1 MFGILCLE
9 RNKKSSIVE
18 TVSPTVDLPPNRDAQ
33 MKFKYAS
40 GDQPLGGFTIK
51 RGVGVGGFGE
61 VYFALSD
68 SGKEVA
74 LKQIQR
80 NLDIEVRG
88 VRQCMNLKHPN
99 LIALFDV
106 RFDSNEQG
114 WIVMEYVSGPSL
126 KDIIDAHPN
135 GVPRGE
141 LMRWFGQMAA
151 GVAYLHDH
159 GIVHRDLKPANLF
172 EDEGLVKI
180 GDYGLSKF
188 ISSSRRG
195 GQTESVGTFHYM
207 APEIGKGEYGKEID
221 IYALGIILY
230 ELATGTVPFDGESSQ
245 EIIMKHLTAT
255 PDLSAVP
262 TPLREVISCAL
273 AKNPASRFRDV
284 RDMLRP
290 LGLGIDDHGM
300 LVQGVSASVPPV
312 VPHAATAEPSLASAD
327 TQSKAERWLGMDPAP
342 VVNPIGVAGNYA
354 GPVNQDG
361 HSAYFQEP
369 IARAAR
375 SLFLSVSNWYSK
387 DLSSQSRTVVLVV
400 GAIALLMNLGWI
412 IPLVTF
418 GLMVYVPYYVVWW
431 FLYSPPKS
439 HRRGH
444 YPAWGTGTPQPQ
456 PLAQMMHAAPIAPT
470 PAQARPNPRMQSR
483 PKPMSVRQWKLAKR
497 HQLARTTRR
506 SLWSQITGSWLVA
519 AMVISVFAFL
529 AGVLT
534 LSNQSP
540 LQPAL
545 AAMIWTALVSLTASF
560 IVIGLGKHWQTREG
574 DWPLRSFV
582 QLTSGFVVG
591 GVAYL
596 LAGFLMVW
604 PTLSPELSGV
614 GEAAAS
620 TWAQTVILSTPG
632 SIGHWAAF
640 TDGQDML
647 LPAYLAYF
655 PLLLGLVGWWKQVDP
670 LRRSRFS
677 VWAVVWSMIVASL
690 LQWLVPFPQP
700 WCALMA
706 GGMSIAIQLSS
717 SWIDSD
723 ERLSITESQPQ
734 YS

>member
-9 RNKKSSIVE
+9 RNKRSSIVE
-18 TVSPTVDLPPNRDAQ
+18 SALPTVDLPPNRDAN
-33 MKFKYAS
+33 MKFRYAS
-40 GDQPLGGFTIK
+40 GDQPLSGFTIK

-61 VYFALSD
+61 VYFAISD

-106 RFDSNEQG
+106 RFDADEQG

-126 KDIIDAHPN
+126 KDVIDAHPN
-135 GVPRGE
+135 GVPREE

-255 PDLSAVP
+255 PDLSTVP
-262 TPLREVISCAL
+262 SPLRDVIACAL
-273 AKNPASRFRDV
+273 AKNPTSRFRDV

-300 LVQGVSASVPPV
+300 LVQGVSATVPPV
-312 VPHAATAEPSLASAD
+312 VPQAATPGPAPTFANA
-327 TQSKAERWLGMDPAP
+327 QSQAARWLAMDPALAA
-342 VVNPIGVAGNYA
+342 NPIGGAGTYG
-354 GPVNQDG
+354 GPVDQI
-361 HSAYFQEP
+361 APTACFQEP

-375 SLFLSVSNWYSK
+375 SLFLSINQWYSQ
-387 DLSSQSRTVVLVV
+387 DLSSQSRTVVIIA

-418 GLMVYVPYYVVWW
+418 GLMVYVPYYVIWW

-439 HRRGH
+439 HRQRH
-444 YPAWGTGTPQPQ
+444 QNDWGTGMPQPQ
-456 PLAQMMHAAPIAPT
+456 PLAQMRQAAPVAPT
-470 PAQARPNPRMQSR
+470 PVQARPNPRMQSR

-497 HQLARTTRR
+497 HQLARTTTR
-506 SLWSQITGSWLVA
+506 SLWAQITGSWLVA
-519 AMVISVFAFL
+519 AMVICVFAFL

-545 AAMIWTALVSLTASF
+545 AAMIWTAIVSLTAASV
-560 IVIGLGKHWQTREG
+560 VIGLGKHWQTREG

-582 QLTSGFVVG
+582 QLTSGFAVG
-591 GVAYL
+591 GIAYL
-596 LAGFLMVW
+596 LAGYLLVW
-604 PTLSPELSGV
+604 PTLSTELSDADQAV
-614 GEAAAS
+614 PAS
-620 TWAQTVILSTPG
+620 WAQSVALPTPA

-640 TDGQDML
+640 TDGNDML

-655 PLLLGLVGWWKQVDP
+655 PLLMGLVGWWRQVDP

-677 VWAVVWSMIVASL
+677 VWAVIWSMIVASL

-706 GGMSIAIQLSS
+706 GGMSIAIQLASP
-717 SWIDSD
+717 WIDSD
-723 ERLSITESQPQ
+723 ERLSIPESQPQ